1 MHQDSPEDT
10 YSHVSEYHEYDS
22 YSEREKLAIEYAE
35 RFALDHLSLDENFFK
50 RLKKYY
56 SDKEVVEL
64 TASIATFLAFG
75 RMMKVLDL
83 SVTTPLE
90 V

>member
-1 MHQDSPEDT
+1 M
-10 YSHVSEYHEYDS
+10 YSHVSEYREYDS

-35 RFALDHLSLDENFFK
+35 RFALDHLSLDDNFFK
-50 RLKKYY
+50 KLKKSY
-56 SDKEVVEL
+56 SDKEIVEL

-83 SVTTPLE
+83 TVTSPLL

>member
-1 MHQDSPEDT
+1 MHQDSTEDM
-10 YSHVSEYHEYDS
+10 YSHVSEYQQYDS

-35 RFALDHLSLDENFFK
+35 RFALDHLSLNEEFFK
-50 RLKKYY
+50 RLKESY
-56 SDKEVVEL
+56 SDKEVVAL

-83 SVTTPLE
+83 NVTTPLE

>member
-1 MHQDSPEDT
+1 MHQDSFEDM
-10 YSHVSEYHEYDS
+10 YSHVSDYQEYDS

-35 RFALDHLSLDENFFK
+35 KFALDHLSLNEEFFS
-50 RLKKYY
+50 RLKKSY
-56 SDKEVVEL
+56 SDKEVVAL
-64 TASIATFLAFG
+64 TASVATFLAFG

-83 SVTTPLE
+83 GVTAPIE

>member
-1 MHQDSPEDT
+1 MQDSSEDV
-10 YSHVSEYHEYDS
+10 YSHVHEYLEYDS

-35 RFALDHLSLDENFFK
+35 RFALNHLSLDEDFFK
-50 RLKKYY
+50 RLKKSY
-56 SDKEVVEL
+56 SDKEVVAL

-83 SVTTPLE
+83 GVTTPLE

>member
-1 MHQDSPEDT
+1 MHQDSAEDV
-10 YSHVSEYHEYDS
+10 YLHVSDYQEYDS

-35 RFALDHLSLDENFFK
+35 RFALDHLSLNEEFFK
-50 RLKKYY
+50 RLKEFY
-56 SDKEVVEL
+56 SDKEIIVL
-64 TASIATFLAFG
+64 TASISTFLAFG

-83 SVTTPLE
+83 SVTKPLQ